1 MARIRIWDGPTRLFH
16 WLLTVLIAAAWWTA
30 EEGDLT
36 WHYRI
41 GLTVLILIAFRLIWG
56 LIGSSTA
63 RFAGF
68 VKGPRAILAYLRGAS
83 PHRIGHNPLGALS
96 VLALIGLVTAVTGL
110 GLIATDEDGIAP
122 GPLSHLVNFET
133 AEAAHD
139 LHEDAFDLLL
149 IFVAI
154 HVAAILYY
162 VLFKR
167 DNLIGPMLTG
177 SRDAPA
183 GTEPMNPAP
192 MWRAALALILAIG
205 IGWWVWSGAPVG

>member
-16 WLLTVLIAAAWWTA
+16 WLLVALIAAAWWTA
-30 EEGDLT
+30 EEGDLI

-68 VKGPRAILAYLRGAS
+68 VKGPRTILAYLRGAS
-83 PHRIGHNPLGALS
+83 PYKVGHNPLGALS
-96 VLALIGLVTAVTGL
+96 VLALIGMVAAVTGL

-122 GPLSHLVNFET
+122 GPLSHLVSFET
-133 AEAAHD
+133 AGAAHE

-149 IFVAI
+149 ILVAI

-162 VLFKR
+162 WLFKR
-167 DNLIGPMLTG
+167 DNLIGPMLSG

-183 GTEPMNPAP
+183 GTEPMRPAP
-192 MWRAALALILAIG
+192 QWRAALALILAIG
-205 IGWWVWSGAPVG
+205 LGWWVWSGAPTG